1 MDPVNAADCRLLLS
15 LLKYAIVP
23 PDQLE
28 RLEAWLRAKE
38 AALTAMETQEKEL
51 RELANT
57 PVDHSKDRTGDTVPG
72 MPGAIYC

>member
-28 RLEAWLRAKE
+28 RLESWLRAKE
-38 AALTAMETQEKEL
+38 AALTGMEQLEKDL
-51 RELANT
+51 REMAAA
-57 PVDHSKDRTGDTVPG
+57 DYHATVQ
-72 MPGAIYC
+72 AIYPR

>member
-28 RLEAWLRAKE
+28 RLESWLRAKE
-38 AALTAMETQEKEL
+38 AALTGMERLERDI
-51 RELANT
+51 REMATTNA
-57 PVDHSKDRTGDTVPG
+57 PVAPL
-72 MPGAIYC
+72 